1 MRKFGVTLCLVLVGI
16 LAGCG
21 GSGSSGGS
29 TNVGLPPSSNAQPT
43 LSVLGMS
50 GAAPTYTLN
59 VQQGNALAGT
69 VTLHGSDS
77 DTNDNLTLSLSF
89 NAGASTGYSSIPAQ
103 LLISPAP
110 SGTPATATTSAASPA
125 LATITIAP
133 NGALSAVGSI
143 VFNANLADDKGGA
156 TSATLTINVSA
167 GPVNNP
173 PAIGRPSGPVTVSG
187 NHPNYT
193 ATVQAGASLAFS
205 ATATDPDS
213 NTVTLSANRTGGTLT
228 ASAAGFSTTFPAS
241 VNGVAPRTLT
251 LAGTAATA
259 GSVEI
264 TFTVNDGQGGTDTAV
279 LLITIQQP
287 SGGGSSV
294 PTNGTGGATG
304 TVSGAYQSR
313 NYRLFVP
320 TSYTQSTPTALV
332 IALHGAGDTYTNF
345 YSVLQAY
352 GWTSAATSNN
362 FILMAPQH
370 MNASRPSFLH
380 LTGTG
385 GLDATA
391 TANEI
396 QGVINAAY
404 HGVGASYNIETTKIY
419 FIGFSEGGVVT
430 DITAYW
436 HSDKIK
442 AVAPYA
448 GAATGKT
455 FPVTRNIPVY
465 PICGTADSG
474 YSGSVGTYNEWTNAG
489 HATNSAWVSGVGH
502 SFSQLCTTGPSPS
515 SVYQWLATA
524 QSNPVQSGYQG
535 GGGGPGTGGSNPS
548 GGSGGSYP
556 GNQQRTVST
565 SYGNQTY
572 YLYIPS
578 SYNPSSPMPVLFGF
592 HGAGGTGTAP
602 AAAQQVRND
611 WSSVASSGNFI
622 VVAQAATGSGG
633 GWVPSTDTDILNSI
647 ITDVFGAY
655 NIEQKR
661 IYAWGFSAGGHYAHA
676 LCLNNSGYFAAYGIS
691 AGALQSLAGT
701 GAPAAATRKI
711 PCSLYVGN
719 TDPLQPYVNSDRQA
733 FINAGWTLNTNLWY
747 TEFSGGHTY
756 STSHLSAIWGHIGSH
771 ILP

>member
-1 MRKFGVTLCLVLVGI
+1 MRKFGVTLILLTFGF

-21 GSGSSGGS
+21 GGGSSGGS
-29 TNVGLPPSSNAQPT
+29 TNVGLPPSNNTQPV

-50 GAAPTYTLN
+50 GAAPNYLLN
-59 VQQGNALAGT
+59 VQQGNALPGT
-69 VTLHGSDS
+69 ITLHGSDS
-77 DTNDNLTLSLSF
+77 DTNDNMVLSLTF
-89 NAGASTGYSSIPAQ
+89 NASASSGYSVVPAQ
-103 LLISPAP
+103 LLINP
-110 SGTPATATTSAASPA
+110 SAGGSPATATTSATSPS

-133 NGALSAVGSI
+133 NGALSTVGTI
-143 VFNANLADDKGGA
+143 VFNANLTDDKGGA
-156 TSATLTINVSA
+156 SSATLTINVSA
-167 GPVNNP
+167 TAVNNP
-173 PAIGRPSGPVTVSG
+173 PAIGRPSGPVSVGG

-193 ATVQAGASLAFS
+193 ATVQVGASLAFS
-205 ATATDPDS
+205 ATATDPDGD
-213 NTVTLSANRTGGTLT
+213 NVTLGANRTGGTLT
-228 ASAAGFSTTFPAS
+228 ASQAGFSTTFPAS
-241 VNGVAPRTLT
+241 VSGAAPRTLT
-251 LAGTAATA
+251 LAGTAAAA
-259 GSVEI
+259 GTVQVS
-264 TFTVNDGQGGTDTAV
+264 FTVNDGQGGSDTAV
-279 LLITIQQP
+279 LLVTIQP
-287 SGGGSSV
+287 SGGGGGSSV

-304 TVSGAYQSR
+304 TVNGAYQSR

-320 TSYTQSTPTALV
+320 TGYSQSTPTPLV
-332 IALHGAGDTYTNF
+332 IALHGAGDTYTNYF
-345 YSVLQAY
+345 SILQAY
-352 GWTSAATSNN
+352 GWTSAASSNN

-370 MNASRPSFLH
+370 MNSSRASFLH
-380 LTGTG
+380 LTGSG

-404 HGVGASYNIETTKIY
+404 YGVGASYNIETTKIY

-455 FPVTRNIPVY
+455 FPITRNIPVY

-474 YSGSVGTYNEWTNAG
+474 YSGSVTIYNEWTNAG
-489 HATNSAWVSGVGH
+489 HATNNAWVSGVGH

-535 GGGGPGTGGSNPS
+535 GGGPGSGSSSPS

-556 GNQQRTVST
+556 GNQQRIVST
-565 SYGNQTY
+565 AYGNQTY

-578 SYNPSSPMPVLFGF
+578 SYNPSTPMPVLFGF
-592 HGAGGTGTAP
+592 HGAGGSGTAP

-611 WSSVASSGNFI
+611 WATVAATGNFI

-647 ITDVFGAY
+647 LTDVLGAY

-661 IYAWGFSAGGHYAHA
+661 IYAWGFSAGAHYAHA

-691 AGALQSLAGT
+691 AGALQALAGT
-701 GAPAAATRKI
+701 SAPAAAARKI

-719 TDPLQPYVNSDRQA
+719 SDPLQPNVNSDRQT
-733 FINAGWTLNTNLWY
+733 FLNAGWTLNTNLWY

-771 ILP
+771 TLP